1 MLRFNLNENKQ
12 QDQTA
17 FFDDSMAKNN
27 RFFSKINENNQKL
40 FENREDKEE
49 SPSSPRS
56 LASVSRFSSR
66 DAEINGEC
74 LRERE
79 RERM

>member
-1 MLRFNLNENKQ
+1 
-12 QDQTA
+12 
-17 FFDDSMAKNN
+17 MAKNN

-56 LASVSRFSSR
+56 LARVSRFSSR

>member
-40 FENREDKEE
+40 FENREDK
-49 SPSSPRS
+49 
-56 LASVSRFSSR
+56 
-66 DAEINGEC
+66 
-74 LRERE
+74 
-79 RERM
+79 